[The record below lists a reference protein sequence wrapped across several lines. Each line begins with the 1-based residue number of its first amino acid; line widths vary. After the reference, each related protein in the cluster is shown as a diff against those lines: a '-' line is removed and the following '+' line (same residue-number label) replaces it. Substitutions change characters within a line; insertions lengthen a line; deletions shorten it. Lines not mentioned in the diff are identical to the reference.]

1 MQRKCMKS
9 VYNTQRAG
17 EMTSS
22 FSVFLTTVIC
32 RRHKELYVDCDCDTP
47 EWMPVYE
54 RGEAVVIAMQ
64 HAAGCS
70 QEEAWAQWAD
80 DNASETGTDAVT
92 IAYDAVNGDIAFLP
106 SLDDLSGGS
115 DAGDAD
121 GVSDTD
127 TLADTILY
135 DNAHTDDPFLEQL

>member
-1 MQRKCMKS
+1 
-9 VYNTQRAG
+9 
-17 EMTSS
+17 MTSS

-32 RRHKELYVDCDCDTP
+32 RRHKELYVDCDCDMP

-106 SLDDLSGGS
+106 SLADLSDVGEDEMTS
-115 DAGDAD
+115 D
-121 GVSDTD
+121 VSETD
-127 TLADTILY
+127 TLADTITY
-135 DNAHTDDPFLEQL
+135 DNAHTEDPSLEEL